1 MTPFGPASRGAQR
14 RSNPETSP
22 RIRSGGYDR
31 NFQIAVAEAGAP
43 SSVTFSTIKKIHS
56 VMRKRRSRKRSGAI
70 ALFIG
75 RTIG

>member
-31 NFQIAVAEAGAP
+31 NFQIAVAEAVP
-43 SSVTFSTIKKIHS
+43 RVVTFSTIKKIHS
-56 VMRKRRSRKRSGAI
+56 VMRKPRSRERSGAI